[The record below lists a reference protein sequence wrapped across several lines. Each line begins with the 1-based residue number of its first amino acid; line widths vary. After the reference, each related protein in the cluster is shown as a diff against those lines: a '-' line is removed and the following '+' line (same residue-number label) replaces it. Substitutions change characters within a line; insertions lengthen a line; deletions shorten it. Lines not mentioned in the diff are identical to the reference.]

1 MGNRQRNLYE
11 FIRVLIKCFIIL
23 LFFGTVLPKLLN
35 VLIFKFIDI
44 NKYHENSTFVNGIF
58 YGNRI
63 LVFKY
68 MYIIRS
74 FLSF

>member
-1 MGNRQRNLYE
+1 MENRQRNLYE
-11 FIRVLIKCFIIL
+11 FIRILIKCFIIL
-23 LFFGTVLPKLLN
+23 LFFGVVLPEVLN
-35 VLIFKFIDI
+35 VLIFKLIDI

-58 YGNRI
+58 YKNR
-63 LVFKY
+63 LFGFKY